1 MVHEVEVQ
9 MTTDTTSRP
18 RSSIAAKPDSALRLC
33 TSNVAKSLV
42 AYIIATASMAILAAC
57 DSTHEHIAPA
67 VNESDSL
74 PFMTAHGI
82 SNLISDSGI
91 ISYKIVAEDWLI
103 YEVPKPRW
111 SFLKGLFMEKF
122 DSTFHVEWHVQSD
135 TAYCHDNRIWELRGR
150 VVILNR
156 EGTLFR
162 SEELFWDMDEH
173 QMWSTLFMS
182 IKKPDSD
189 QMLEGYNFRSDET
202 MTNYRIY
209 NSNGFTPVEEHSDE
223 PAQPDFG
230 SAATADSASAQ
241 PSRRPSQADAYR
253 DAAPTSTHTQPIQQ
267 Q

>member
-1 MVHEVEVQ
+1 MK
-9 MTTDTTSRP
+9 TDSANSNS
-18 RSSIAAKPDSALRLC
+18 SSISAREHGSPGRGVRTACNRLIAGIMAVAALAL
-33 TSNVAKSLV
+33 A
-42 AYIIATASMAILAAC
+42 AAC
-57 DSTHEHIAPA
+57 DNTHEHIAPA

-122 DSTFHVEWHVQSD
+122 DSTLHVEWHVQSD
-135 TAYCHDNRIWELRGR
+135 TAYCHENRIWELRGR

-162 SEELFWDMDEH
+162 SEELFWDMDQH

-209 NSNGFTPVEEHSDE
+209 NSNGFTPVDE
-223 PAQPDFG
+223 QASEPPQPDYG
-230 SAATADSASAQ
+230 STDAPDSTSAQ
-241 PSRRPSQADAYR
+241 PSRRPSQADSHRAG
-253 DAAPTSTHTQPIQQ
+253 APASTNTYTPQQ